1 MKATCLIVWMILTL
15 VLTFSI
21 VGMLLFIPHV
31 DYKEGEPSTWMHLGR
46 TLLTAVLN
54 EKAN

>member
-1 MKATCLIVWMILTL
+1 MILTL